1 MATDVTEQRQAQQA
15 KFDAAIAQREMLV
28 KEVHHRIKN
37 NLQGVA
43 GLLQQIAQRK
53 PEVAP
58 AMAEVITQVQ
68 AIAHVYGLQV
78 GADGPLRLASVLQAI
93 TGSVQ
98 RTFGHAI
105 SLGIAMDDS
114 QSGAPSLPPERWVLP
129 EAESIPIALALNE
142 LLTNAIK
149 HTVAPAGG
157 EGRPEVGCQLLSGAS
172 GVVIVITNQG
182 QLHDSFDLS
191 KVPGGVSGL
200 GLVRSLLPRRSATLT
215 LSAQGNS
222 VVARLSLLPPGVR
235 LAE

>member
-1 MATDVTEQRQAQQA
+1 
-15 KFDAAIAQREMLV
+15 
-28 KEVHHRIKN
+28 
-37 NLQGVA
+37 
-43 GLLQQIAQRK
+43 
-53 PEVAP
+53 
-58 AMAEVITQVQ
+58 MAEVITQVQ

-105 SLGIAMDDS
+105 SLSIVLD
-114 QSGAPSLPPERWVLP
+114 APSEAPSMAPERWVLP

-149 HTVAPAGG
+149 HTIAPAGMA
-157 EGRPEVGCQLLSGAS
+157 RPEVGCQLISGAS
-172 GVVIVITNQG
+172 GVVIVITNHG
-182 QLHDSFDLS
+182 QLHEGFDLS

-222 VVARLSLLPPGVR
+222 VVARLSLVPPGVR